1 MAGEEE
7 RMVLFWDSLYA
18 EVLVVCWLRVKASV
32 SVVLVALTAPMKK
45 KQIPM
50 TKINEKI
57 FRLL

>member
-45 KQIPM
+45 KTNSDDQ
-50 TKINEKI
+50 N
-57 FRLL
+57 